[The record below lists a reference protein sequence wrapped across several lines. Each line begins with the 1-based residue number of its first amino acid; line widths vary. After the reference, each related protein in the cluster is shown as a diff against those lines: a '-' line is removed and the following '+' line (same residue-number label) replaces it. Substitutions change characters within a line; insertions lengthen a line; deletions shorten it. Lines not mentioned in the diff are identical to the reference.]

1 MAEEGELFKA
11 RLKTAEAREAFT
23 AFAERRPPDF
33 SNFRP
38 DRAILSRHRERIMS
52 NAGSYQYPNMENVI
66 YGKLA
71 ADALR
76 EEAERRG
83 AKRVYLIASRTLNTT
98 TEEIENICKALGD
111 RCAATFDGIPQHTT
125 REVVV
130 NVARQ
135 AKEAKADLVVAI
147 GGGSVVDAAK
157 IVLMCMEHKI
167 FEQVGLDGFETT
179 PERRFG
185 AFRTPKVRMI
195 AIPST
200 LSGGEYNSGSLVTD
214 TRRKLKQI
222 FNHPMMMPLSIILDP
237 AITKYT
243 PEKLWL
249 GSGTRAMDHGIE
261 AICSIRSNVLVNT
274 VCLQGLRYL
283 HDGLLRT
290 KENPNDAEA
299 RLNCQLGSWLSAFG
313 LQARVPMGASH
324 AIGHV
329 LGGTCDVPHYFCTAV
344 MMPSVLRYNRPAT
357 EAAQKSIATALGARG
372 QDASE
377 AFAAFVDKLGLPR
390 RLIDV
395 GVSEDRF
402 ELISKNAMLS
412 IFTRAN
418 PQPIREPAD
427 VVKILKLAA

>member
-1 MAEEGELFKA
+1 
-11 RLKTAEAREAFT
+11 
-23 AFAERRPPDF
+23 
-33 SNFRP
+33 
-38 DRAILSRHRERIMS
+38 MS
-52 NAGSYQYPNMENVI
+52 KVGSYQYPAMESVI
-66 YGKLA
+66 YGKPA
-71 ADALR
+71 AEALR
-76 EEAERRG
+76 EEAERIG
-83 AKRVYLIASRTLNTT
+83 ATRVYLIVSRTLNTT
-98 TEEIENICKALGD
+98 TDEIEKIRRALGD
-111 RCAATFDGIPQHTT
+111 RHAATFDGIPQHTT
-125 REVVV
+125 REAVVEI
-130 NVARQ
+130 ARH

-157 IVLMCMEHKI
+157 IVLMCMEHEI
-167 FEQVGLDGFETT
+167 FEQDGLDGFEVT

-185 AFRTPKVRMI
+185 AFRAPKVRMI
-195 AIPST
+195 TIPST
-200 LSGGEYNSGSLVTD
+200 LSGGEYNSGALVTD

-237 AITKYT
+237 AITRYT

-290 KENPNDAEA
+290 KENPDDQEA
-299 RLNCQLGSWLSAFG
+299 RLGCQLGSWLSAFG

-357 EAAQKSIATALGARG
+357 EAAQKSIAAALGSPN
-372 QDASE
+372 QDAGE
-377 AFAAFVDKLGLPR
+377 AFAALIAKLGLPR
-390 RLIDV
+390 RLADV
-395 GVSEDRF
+395 GVAEDRF
-402 ELISKNAMLS
+402 ELIGENAMLS

-418 PQPIREPAD
+418 PQPIREPGD
-427 VVKILKLAA
+427 VVRILKLAA

>member
-1 MAEEGELFKA
+1 M
-11 RLKTAEAREAFT
+11 
-23 AFAERRPPDF
+23 
-33 SNFRP
+33 
-38 DRAILSRHRERIMS
+38 RI
-52 NAGSYQYPNMENVI
+52 AGSYQYPTMESVI
-66 YGKLA
+66 YGKPA
-71 ADALR
+71 AEALR
-76 EEAERRG
+76 QEAEGLDAR
-83 AKRVYLIASRTLNTT
+83 RVYLIASRTLNATT
-98 TEEIENICKALGD
+98 DEIEKIRKALGD
-111 RCAATFDGIPQHTT
+111 RHAETFDGIPQHTT

-130 NVARQ
+130 RVARQ

-157 IVLMCMEHKI
+157 IVLMCMEHEI
-167 FEQVGLDGFETT
+167 FEQDGLDGFETT
-179 PERRFG
+179 PERRIG
-185 AFRTPKVRMI
+185 PFRTPKVRMI

-200 LSGGEYNSGSLVTD
+200 LSGGEYNSGTLVTD

-222 FNHPMMMPLSIILDP
+222 FNHPMMMPRSIILDSS
-237 AITKYT
+237 ITKYT

-261 AICSIRSNVLVNT
+261 AICSIRPNALVDA

-283 HDGLLRT
+283 YDGLRRT
-290 KENPNDAEA
+290 RSNPDDQEA

-357 EAAQKSIATALGARG
+357 EAAQMSIAAAFGAPGR
-372 QDASE
+372 DASE
-377 AFAAFVDKLGLPR
+377 VFAAFIAELGLPR
-390 RLIDV
+390 RLAEV
-395 GVSEDRF
+395 GVGEDRF
-402 ELISKNAMLS
+402 ELIGRNAMLS

-418 PQPIREPAD
+418 PQPIRDPAD
-427 VVKILKLAA
+427 IVEILQLAA

>member
-1 MAEEGELFKA
+1 MH
-11 RLKTAEAREAFT
+11 
-23 AFAERRPPDF
+23 
-33 SNFRP
+33 S
-38 DRAILSRHRERIMS
+38 
-52 NAGSYQYPNMENVI
+52 AGSYQYPSMDFVI
-66 YGKLA
+66 YGKPA
-71 ADALR
+71 AEALR
-76 EEAERRG
+76 EEAERLG
-83 AKRVYLIASRTLNTT
+83 AKRVYLIVSRTLNTT
-98 TEEIENICKALGD
+98 TDEIEKIRTALGD

-125 REVVV
+125 RDVVV
-130 NVARQ
+130 QIARD
-135 AKEAKADLVVAI
+135 AKEAGADLVVAI

-157 IVLMCMEHKI
+157 IVLMCMEHEI
-167 FEQVGLDGFETT
+167 FDPSGLDGYETT

-185 AFRTPKVRMI
+185 PFRTPKVRMI

-200 LSGGEYNSGSLVTD
+200 LSGGEYNSGTLVTD

-222 FNHPMMMPLSIILDP
+222 FNHPMMMPRTIILDP
-237 AITKYT
+237 AITRYS

-261 AICSIRSNVLVNT
+261 AICSIRGNALVDA

-290 KENPNDAEA
+290 KEDPNDEQA
-299 RLNCQLGSWLSAFG
+299 RINCQLGSWMSAFG

-357 EAAQKSIATALGARG
+357 QQAQKSIAAALGAPEL
-372 QDASE
+372 DAGE
-377 AFAAFVDKLGLPR
+377 AFAGFVAKLGLPR
-390 RLIDV
+390 RLADV
-395 GVSEDRF
+395 GVGEDRF
-402 ELISKNAMLS
+402 ELIGKNAMLS
-412 IFTRAN
+412 IFTRSN

-427 VVKILKLAA
+427 VVKILQLAA